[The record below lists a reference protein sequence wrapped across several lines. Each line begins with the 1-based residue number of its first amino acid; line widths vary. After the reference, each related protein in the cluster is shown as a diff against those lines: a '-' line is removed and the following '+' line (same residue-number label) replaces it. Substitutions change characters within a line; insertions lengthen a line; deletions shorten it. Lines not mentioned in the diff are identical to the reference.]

1 MLQGMASRRAAT
13 SPLIVV
19 TGAYA
24 AGSSDPALT
33 LRKNQLYLDAIRD
46 HGGDPVL
53 VNSVT
58 PAEERDRLLAQM
70 AGLLLTGGPDVDPA
84 LYGEEPAGATGLD
97 PARDQLEIA
106 AWRAAQQRSVPLFGI
121 CRGLQA
127 INVFSGGKLLQDVPS
142 HAGTPY
148 GHGQAHTHVL
158 EIQPRSKL
166 GRAIASAAPDGV
178 AGADPDDTMLEL
190 EVNTYHHQA
199 VGHAGVAAGLRAV
212 AWSDSEAGRLVEG
225 LEGVDRRWLVA
236 VQCHP
241 ERTESTPE
249 EFGGLW
255 TDFVQA
261 AARFAATDPSV
272 TPA

>member
-1 MLQGMASRRAAT
+1 MAAKPATAA
-13 SPLIVV
+13 PLIVV

-33 LRKNQLYLDAIRD
+33 LRKNQLYVDAVRD
-46 HGGDPVL
+46 HGGNPVM
-53 VNSVT
+53 VNSAT
-58 PAEERDRLLAQM
+58 PAVERDRLLAQM

-84 LYGEEPAGATGLD
+84 LYGETPAGAAGVD
-97 PARDQLEIA
+97 PARDQLELA
-106 AWRAAQQRSVPLFGI
+106 AWRAAKDRSVPVLGI

-127 INVFSGGKLLQDVPS
+127 INVFAGGKLLQDVPS

-178 AGADPDDTMLEL
+178 AGEDPDDTMLEL

-199 VGHAGVAAGLRAV
+199 VRHDALAPGLHAV
-212 AWSDSEAGRLVEG
+212 AWADSEAGRLVEG
-225 LEGVDRRWLVA
+225 LEGVDPRWLVA

-249 EFGGLW
+249 EFTGLW

-261 AARFAATDPSV
+261 AAQFASTQPRL
-272 TPA
+272 TPV